1 MYLHIYNNT
10 MSNNAQVVRSTKM
23 REYNDPVI
31 ELLNLKN
38 QLDIIDN
45 ILSLIDK
52 QKIYIHY
59 SDREKIIDT
68 FSQSRIQILKAM
80 DLLIEEIEKAA

>member
-1 MYLHIYNNT
+1 
-10 MSNNAQVVRSTKM
+10 M

-31 ELLNLKN
+31 EIINLKN

-45 ILSLIDK
+45 ILSLIVK
-52 QKIYIHY
+52 QKIYIHPGE
-59 SDREKIIDT
+59 RQKIIDT
-68 FSQSRIQILKAM
+68 FSQSRIQIIKAM

>member
-1 MYLHIYNNT
+1 
-10 MSNNAQVVRSTKM
+10 M